1 MNDIKAI
8 LEIDFK
14 SLILALAAI
23 LIGFSVLKKA
33 AVEVFGWMGIETKW
47 MRYKREQKEDLESLK
62 GHNTEQDE
70 KIGLL
75 VDGMSRLEE
84 SVNAI
89 SESVQAMQKRSDE
102 QERNM
107 LRDRIGQSYRYY
119 QERGYWNRMEK
130 EAFEGLV
137 ASYESVGGKNGYVH
151 EKCVPASL
159 EWKIVD

>member
-23 LIGFSVLKKA
+23 LIGFSVIKKA
-33 AVEVFGWMGIETKW
+33 TVEVFGWMGIETKW
-47 MRYKREQKEDLESLK
+47 MREKREQKEDLEELK
-62 GHNTEQDE
+62 GHNTEQDK

>member
-33 AVEVFGWMGIETKW
+33 IVEVFGWMGIETKW
-47 MRYKREQKEDLESLK
+47 MREKREQKEDLESLK
-62 GHNTEQDE
+62 EHNTEQDD
-70 KIGLL
+70 KIGL
-75 VDGMSRLEE
+75 VIESMSRLEE
-84 SVNAI
+84 SVNDI
-89 SESVQAMQKRSDE
+89 STSVQNMQKRSDE
-102 QERNM
+102 RERNM

-119 QERGYWNRMEK
+119 NERGYWNRMEK
-130 EAFEGLV
+130 EAFDGLIS
-137 ASYESVGGKNGYVH
+137 SYELVGGKNGFIH
-151 EKCVPASL
+151 DKCIPASM

>member
-8 LEIDFK
+8 FEIDFK

-33 AVEVFGWMGIETKW
+33 IVEVFGWMGIETKW
-47 MRYKREQKEDLESLK
+47 MREKREQKEDLESLK

-75 VDGMSRLEE
+75 VDGVSRLEE